1 MYDPTLSTTTK
12 KTRILFVD
20 DEEKS
25 CKYFAIIFG
34 RFYEVVIA
42 KDGAEGLE
50 IMMGEEGPAI
60 GVIVTDQ
67 IMPRMTG
74 IEMLERLGS
83 HRPNVVRVLSTAY
96 TDSNLISGAVR
107 SGLIDYFVGKPWTIN
122 KVADI
127 LDQAVNHH
135 LFLQRDKCV

>member
-1 MYDPTLSTTTK
+1 MSGALETS

-25 CKYFAIIFG
+25 RKYFSIIFG
-34 RFYEVVIA
+34 RTCEVIVA

-50 IMMGEEGPAI
+50 ILTSEEGRTI

-74 IEMLERLGS
+74 IEMLERLGRL
-83 HRPNVVRVLSTAY
+83 RPSIVRVLSTAY
-96 TDSNLISGAVR
+96 TDSDLISGAVR
-107 SGLIDYFVGKPWTIN
+107 SGLIDYFVGKPWTID
-122 KVADI
+122 KVAEI
-127 LDQAVNHH
+127 LDQAMRHHHH
-135 LFLQRDKCV
+135 LLQRETCS